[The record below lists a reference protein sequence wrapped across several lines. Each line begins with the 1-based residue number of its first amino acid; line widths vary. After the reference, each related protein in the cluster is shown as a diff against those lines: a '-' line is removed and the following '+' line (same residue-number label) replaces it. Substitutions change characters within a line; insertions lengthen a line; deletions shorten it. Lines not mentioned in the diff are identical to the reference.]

1 MQVPE
6 QQSAVVE
13 HAPPSCAQLM
23 PPDTQVPPWQTPPV
37 QQSASVV
44 HVPEPIAMHAPQAKP
59 VDEVEL
65 GVQMPEQH
73 SPPKL
78 HAAPLE

>member
-13 HAPPSCAQLM
+13 HAPPSCEQVV
-23 PPDTQVPPWQTPPV
+23 PPDTQTPPWQRPPA

-44 HVPEPIAMHAPQAKP
+44 QVPKPIAMHAPQA
-59 VDEVEL
+59 
-65 GVQMPEQH
+65 
-73 SPPKL
+73 
-78 HAAPLE
+78 